1 MNTKS
6 DHEERNRPT
15 AGSENFETVIIGGGQ
30 AGLSVGYH
38 LKKQGRPF
46 VILDANE
53 RIGDAWRNRWDS
65 LRLFTPARY
74 SGLTGW
80 RFPAPAVSFPTKEEM
95 ADYLESYAA
104 RFDLPVRTGFKV
116 DARAAPRVCSL
127 PVISGLVPSLVA
139 IPSRNSL
146 MPEPKPLASSGIRLA
161 PKSNKIITS
170 TMIR

>member
-1 MNTKS
+1 
-6 DHEERNRPT
+6 
-15 AGSENFETVIIGGGQ
+15 
-30 AGLSVGYH
+30 
-38 LKKQGRPF
+38 
-46 VILDANE
+46 
-53 RIGDAWRNRWDS
+53 
-65 LRLFTPARY
+65 
-74 SGLTGW
+74 LTGW